1 MYRPPH
7 LRFHPVQS
15 SPDGMTSGLNERI
28 SILSSAKVSP
38 SDDIQF
44 KTPRLVGGYNWID
57 DGDDEPVIA
66 VPGESFPFEV
76 RNSGG

>member
-1 MYRPPH
+1 
-7 LRFHPVQS
+7 
-15 SPDGMTSGLNERI
+15 MTSGLNERI

-57 DGDDEPVIA
+57 DDGDDEPVIA